1 MSYSIKTFYYTLQG
15 EGLLTGRPAVFCRFS
30 GCNLWSGLEKDRKNA
45 ICNFCDTEFVGTDG
59 FNGRKYPTAE
69 SVAEKA
75 HTLWPAG
82 MEGIPYVVCTGGEP
96 LLQLDSKLIHSFHE
110 NGFEIGIET
119 NGTLPVPDELDWVC
133 VSPKSGAVLIVE
145 KGDELKIVYPQN
157 GLDPSDYEGLNFDH
171 FSLQPMDGLNIQ
183 QTTHET
189 LDYCM
194 NHPQW
199 NLSLQIHKL
208 LNIP

>member
-59 FNGRKYPTAE
+59 LNGGKYPTAE

-82 MEGIPYVVCTGGEP
+82 MEGTPYVVCTGGEP